1 MKSIPKTLILS
12 VLSFLA
18 QIFVHKP
25 FVGILMYHSVGGNPS
40 WKHAISKRSFE
51 QQMAYVAKHF
61 SVVPLADIV
70 SYSKG
75 EKNFSRQ
82 TVAITFDDI
91 YRDTRENALPILSKY
106 SFSVA
111 LFLTTDLF
119 STKYFAGTERPSVD
133 DIIFLSQQPHITIG
147 SHTHTHPHLDQMTY
161 EEAIGDIEK
170 SKYEIQKLTG
180 NTCRYFSYPYG
191 RRTKQIQESLA
202 TLGFEAACAV
212 RPKGV
217 SQKENIF
224 ALPRI
229 GIDQG
234 VTLSIFKSYL
244 SHGLTLYYRIR
255 HLK

>member
-1 MKSIPKTLILS
+1 MKNTSKIFILS
-12 VLSFLA
+12 ALSFLVR
-18 QIFVHKP
+18 IFIHRP

-40 WKHAISKRSFE
+40 WRHAISKESFE
-51 QQMAYVAKHF
+51 QQMAYLAKHF

-75 EKNFSRQ
+75 EKNFSHP

-106 SFSVA
+106 SFPA
-111 LFLTTDLF
+111 TLFLTTDLF
-119 STKYFAGTERPSVD
+119 STEYFAGTERASVE
-133 DIIFLSQQPHITIG
+133 DIAFLSQQPFITIG

-161 EEAIGDIEK
+161 QEAMVDIEK

-180 NTCRYFSYPYG
+180 NICRYFSYPYG

-212 RPKGV
+212 RAKGI
-217 SQKENIF
+217 SKKENIF
-224 ALPRI
+224 VLPRI

-234 VTLSIFKSYL
+234 VTLVIFKLYL
-244 SHGLTLYYRIR
+244 SHGLTLYYRLR
-255 HLK
+255 HIL